1 MTVIPDTAAIRRL
14 PTIEFVALLAML
26 FAMTAF
32 SIDAM
37 LPAMPEIAGE
47 LTPEA
52 PNRAQLII
60 TSFVLGMGIGTFV
73 TGPLSDTFGRRA
85 VILGGAVLYSIG
97 AVLAWAA
104 PTLELVLAARLLQ
117 GLGVAGP
124 RIAGVALIRD
134 LYAGRDMARL
144 VSFVMMVFT
153 LVPAVAPLFGAFII
167 DGFGW
172 RGIFVAFV
180 LFAAISM
187 TWFMLRQ
194 AETLPVSNR
203 RPFSSTALIEA
214 AREVLTHRLVMSVT
228 LVQTLAFASLFTT
241 LSSTQQVFDQSFGRA
256 EGFPKWFAVIALIAG
271 TASLLNARLVPHLG
285 MRFMVKATFAAQVAN
300 STVILAIFMFGLV
313 PDYMNFWFYLYWTIT
328 VFFMIGLT
336 IGNLNALA
344 LEPMGHIA
352 GMASSIVAALATVL
366 SVLVAV
372 PIGLAFDGTPVPLM
386 AGVLGCSLTALLLM
400 RLVPRADVIG

>member
-1 MTVIPDTAAIRRL
+1 MTAIPDATPVRRL
-14 PTIEFVALLAML
+14 PLVEFVALLAMM

-47 LTPEA
+47 LTPHA

-60 TSFVLGMGIGTFV
+60 TSFVFGMGLGTFV
-73 TGPLSDTFGRRA
+73 TGPLSDTFGRRP
-85 VILGGAVLYSIG
+85 VIFGGAVLYCIG
-97 AVLAWAA
+97 AVLAWVA
-104 PTLELVLAARLLQ
+104 PTLELVLAARILQ

-124 RIAGVALIRD
+124 RVAGTALIRD
-134 LYAGRDMARL
+134 LYSGREMARL
-144 VSFVMMVFT
+144 ISFVMMVFT

-167 DGFGW
+167 AGFGW

-180 LFAAISM
+180 LFAVISM

-194 AETLPVSNR
+194 AETLPFEKR
-203 RPFSSTALIEA
+203 RRLSAAALLEA
-214 AREVLTHRLVMSVT
+214 AREVMTHRLVMVVT
-228 LVQTLAFASLFTT
+228 LVQTFAFAALFTT

-256 EGFPKWFAVIALIAG
+256 ESFPKWFAVIALTAG
-271 TASLLNARLVPHLG
+271 TASILNARLVTHLG
-285 MRFMVKATFAAQVAN
+285 MRFMITTTFAYQVVN
-300 STVILAIFMFGLV
+300 SAIILAIFALDLAPAGLAFGL
-313 PDYMNFWFYLYWTIT
+313 YLYWTISI
-328 VFFMIGLT
+328 FFMVGLT

-366 SVLVAV
+366 SVVVAA

-386 AGVLGCSLTALLLM
+386 AGVFGCSLVALLLM
-400 RLVPRADVIG
+400 RLVPRPGVIG

>member
-1 MTVIPDTAAIRRL
+1 MTAIPDTAPIRRL
-14 PTIEFVALLAML
+14 PIVEFVALLAML

-37 LPAMPEIAGE
+37 LPAMPEIAQE
-47 LTPEA
+47 LTPDA

-97 AVLAWAA
+97 ALLAWVA
-104 PTLELVLAARLLQ
+104 PTLELVLAARILQ

-134 LYAGRDMARL
+134 LYAGREMARL
-144 VSFVMMVFT
+144 ISFVMMVFT
-153 LVPAVAPLFGAFII
+153 LVPAVAPLFGAYII
-167 DGFGW
+167 AGFGW

-180 LFAAISM
+180 LFAVICIS
-187 TWFMLRQ
+187 WFMLRQ
-194 AETLPVSNR
+194 AETLPVEKR
-203 RPFSSTALIEA
+203 RPFSPAALMEA
-214 AREVLTHRLVMSVT
+214 AREVVTHRLVMSVT
-228 LVQTLAFASLFTT
+228 LVQTLAFAALFTT

-256 EGFPKWFAVIALIAG
+256 ESFPKWFALIALFAG
-271 TASLLNARLVPHLG
+271 TASMLNARLVPHLG
-285 MRFMVKATFAAQVAN
+285 MRFMVSATFAAQVVN
-300 STVILAIFMFGLV
+300 STLILAVFLFDFM
-313 PDYMNFWFYLYWTIT
+313 PDHMNFWLYLYWTIT
-328 VFFMIGLT
+328 VFFMVGLT

-386 AGVLGCSLTALLLM
+386 AGVLGCSLAALLLM
-400 RLVPRADVIG
+400 RLVPRPDVIG